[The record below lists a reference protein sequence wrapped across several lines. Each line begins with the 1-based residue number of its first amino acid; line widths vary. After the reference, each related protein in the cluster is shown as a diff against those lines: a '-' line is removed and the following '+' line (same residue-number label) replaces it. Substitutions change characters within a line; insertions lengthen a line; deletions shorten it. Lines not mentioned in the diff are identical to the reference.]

1 MNNII
6 DNFSKILNFAK
17 SYNLPINKKRAIIRE
32 YLQSKIIEIIYSK
45 KESRDIIFIGGT
57 SLRLLHNLDR
67 FSEDLDFDLG
77 KNINLKAIGNLMNEV
92 ISKLKKENY
101 AVELYKNKKEK
112 KTYYELRF
120 SKLLS
125 QLNITQDKE
134 EKLMIKFDFE
144 KRWKDHNKEIVLF
157 NRYGFLARIVTASL
171 DNILVQKL
179 VAYTKRRQ
187 TMTRDIYDLVWL
199 MKNEVKFDKSF
210 ALKNRF
216 DQSIMIFAYK
226 KYEREKSKINIY
238 AKRLKPFLINEDNV
252 DKIKFFSELI
262 KSL

>member
-134 EKLMIKFDFE
+134 EKLMI
-144 KRWKDHNKEIVLF
+144 
-157 NRYGFLARIVTASL
+157 T
-171 DNILVQKL
+171 
-179 VAYTKRRQ
+179 
-187 TMTRDIYDLVWL
+187 
-199 MKNEVKFDKSF
+199 
-210 ALKNRF
+210 
-216 DQSIMIFAYK
+216 
-226 KYEREKSKINIY
+226 
-238 AKRLKPFLINEDNV
+238 
-252 DKIKFFSELI
+252 
-262 KSL
+262 